1 MGLASEILDVS
12 SFVALLCCASAALAS
27 AISLFAPAP
36 PLSSSHSPLT
46 PSLSLSLHSFSSLSL
61 LFFFRR
67 SV

>member
-46 PSLSLSLHSFSSLSL
+46 PSLSLSLHSLASLSL